1 MPLARRSEFDLRSE
15 TLGIRCDSG
24 FVPALLG
31 MGSDIRTM
39 SVRVKDVRVGD
50 HAILDFAR
58 YPGVYQPLSEPGV
71 PAFNIIGYAKA
82 ASGVGQSARLCARS
96 AEAVGLQARLI
107 DCEELIE
114 HDDPGLPD
122 IEFARP
128 VNVLHANADQVPAVA
143 GFLGSR
149 YLRDRY
155 NVGVWHWELG
165 ELPDRWLESFAPL
178 QEIWAPSRFILTAVA
193 AKSPIPVVH
202 MPHGVEIPTM
212 GRTSRGDFDLPTERM
227 LFLLMYD
234 MRSFQARKNP
244 EAAIDSF
251 AKAFPSAR
259 DAALVIKIVNGAS
272 SPDDLARLKDRC
284 RDTPGTI
291 LIDEAYSV
299 ERVHQL
305 QSVCD
310 CFVSLHRAEGFG
322 FNLAE
327 SMLLG
332 KPVIATGWS
341 GNMDFMN
348 AENACLVNYAL
359 TPIETDAGP
368 YRSGQIWAEPD
379 VEHAAWHM
387 SRLAADASLRES
399 VGRAAAAHLS
409 THFSCRVAGERMRER
424 LRVIGRM
431 CPPAGISTIRRDALS
446 GGALRP

>member
-1 MPLARRSEFDLRSE
+1 M
-15 TLGIRCDSG
+15 
-24 FVPALLG
+24 
-31 MGSDIRTM
+31 
-39 SVRVKDVRVGD
+39 
-50 HAILDFAR
+50 
-58 YPGVYQPLSEPGV
+58 
-71 PAFNIIGYAKA
+71 
-82 ASGVGQSARLCARS
+82 
-96 AEAVGLQARLI
+96 
-107 DCEELIE
+107 
-114 HDDPGLPD
+114 
-122 IEFARP
+122 
-128 VNVLHANADQVPAVA
+128 
-143 GFLGSR
+143 
-149 YLRDRY
+149 
-155 NVGVWHWELG
+155 
-165 ELPDRWLESFAPL
+165 
-178 QEIWAPSRFILTAVA
+178 
-193 AKSPIPVVH
+193 
-202 MPHGVEIPTM
+202 
-212 GRTSRGDFDLPTERM
+212 
-227 LFLLMYD
+227 
-234 MRSFQARKNP
+234 
-244 EAAIDSF
+244 
-251 AKAFPSAR
+251 
-259 DAALVIKIVNGAS
+259 
-272 SPDDLARLKDRC
+272 KDRC

-359 TPIETDAGP
+359 TPIEIDAGP
-368 YRSGQIWAEPD
+368 YRSGQTWAEPD

-387 SRLAADASLRES
+387 TRLAADASLRES